1 MDDVSIYPKKGI
13 FKPSDNTGKSSLVLG
28 SSFSGKTTFLVRELN
43 KLRQDDYTLILLI
56 TESKNATPL
65 KNLSPNLNIKI
76 LENYDESTINF
87 LKKINNITDNRFNF
101 LVILDDVIDQKH
113 SKTLSKMILTFRNSN
128 ISTVISIQY
137 PMLINKSSRSS
148 FHQVVILGSKSAE
161 WWKSTSD
168 IFDLRGW
175 YKDLVPF
182 KISNDDIYRQ
192 LKEITK
198 KHGTFIYINQREG
211 REPNI
216 ID

>member
-1 MDDVSIYPKKGI
+1 MDDVSRYPKKGI
-13 FKPSDNTGKSSLVLG
+13 FKPDKYSKSTIILG
-28 SSFSGKTTFLVRELN
+28 SSFSGKSTKLVEELN
-43 KLRQDDYTLILLI
+43 KLSDDDYTLILLF
-56 TESKNATPL
+56 TDSKNAEPL
-65 KNLSPNLNIKI
+65 KNLRVRVKIIEGFDPDIIKFLKNI
-76 LENYDESTINF
+76 NDRTNNRYNF
-87 LKKINNITDNRFNF
+87 LI
-101 LVILDDVIDQKH
+101 ILDDVIDAKFA
-113 SKTLSKMILTFRNSN
+113 KELSKMILTYRNAG
-128 ISTVISIQY
+128 ISSCISIQY

-148 FHQVVILGSKSAE
+148 FHQVLILGSRSSE
-161 WWKSTSD
+161 WWRSTSD